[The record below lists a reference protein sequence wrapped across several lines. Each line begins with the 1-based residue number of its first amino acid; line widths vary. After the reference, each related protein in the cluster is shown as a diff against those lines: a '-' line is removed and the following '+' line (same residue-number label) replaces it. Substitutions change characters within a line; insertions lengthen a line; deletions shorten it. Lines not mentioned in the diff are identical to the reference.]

1 MIRDIATDKMSYELR
16 PPPSIPITGPPPIQ
30 FDFLAPY
37 NPVGPNPGNDRLQK
51 FVNIDPD
58 GTVTP
63 LAVGTNLVQARMDEF
78 YIIFRIQVHD
88 RILGWWFGNT
98 SMTVPLD
105 STIFH
110 SQPSIY
116 ALFSDDPSGTDLV
129 GDITGHGYVPL
140 TPNDPARF
148 LVNADGRL
156 RGVAEGNDPIT
167 LSGTFL
173 GVTNSIPI
181 KVVDYAKTRKKL
193 EYVQI
198 PDVEHPDQMH
208 NILFMSEGFKNTDE
222 DKEKFDEV
230 VKEVVEEMFDKPR
243 HSPYNLL
250 EGHFNIWKVYEP
262 STEHG
267 VTVGFRVN
275 DEDLVG
281 SLKKGYP
288 IPYKFQL
295 PDTEGMFT
303 PELLV
308 RKVGLPLR
316 NENRTTAQLK
326 ALWSSQSLDE
336 FDPNKVNDTLVTA
349 WKRQKSVGILE
360 ARDTFFGL
368 VLGQR
373 NADRIS
379 GQTALTDVITEPGS
393 DTPALMAPFIK
404 RMYEWFQIDP
414 SQSLSPDPRRHPP
427 ELHQYNQTNAGN
439 SILSYIGGLRVPFN
453 TPQVSQ
459 EWLPD
464 VTETRLKRSRG
475 LIAMITY
482 ENVIG
487 GTNFNN
493 LTITANSLRKD
504 SSVSFAYLN
513 QGNERIMRRN
523 IPPSIKPSTG
533 GIIDTIAHEF
543 GHSFA
548 LGDENESFPGDDPSA
563 GNNQGADLP
572 FDNLARYAAIFV
584 DGQFMANRN
593 IQPAKVKWLQL
604 VRFRLSDVL
613 IKDSEVVGGQ
623 IKVTIDKRF
632 IGKWLAASKKPD
644 NLAALRR
651 IAFVPTPNPTPGGL
665 DIPPTFSPN
674 GRQLPLVSDREHLL
688 SALPIASVTE
698 ADGTILLNPP
708 SALPSPTF
716 PAGSIVFLPR
726 LVSAI
731 QTDLVVEKEVMVHL
745 SAKNLP
751 LNKDT
756 DISKVNRE
764 DDEPVD
770 ISGFPAPCK
779 PYRVVGVYEGANY
792 RSGRF
797 YRPTGLCK
805 MRNPSD
811 EGTGCGAFCFVC
823 RYLIVNRVNPGVHDL
838 LDKLHYPNAKR

>member
-1 MIRDIATDKMSYELR
+1 MRRDLAADAMSYEIT
-16 PPPSIPITGPPPIQ
+16 PPLPLDPPIE

-37 NPVGPNPGNDRLQK
+37 NPVPPAPGPNRLHR
-51 FVNIDPD
+51 FVRIDPD

-63 LAVGTNLVQARMDEF
+63 LAVGTNLVQARLGDL

-98 SMTVPLD
+98 SMTLPLD
-105 STIFH
+105 RTIFH

-129 GDITGHGYVPL
+129 GDITGHGYVTL

-156 RGVAEGNDPIT
+156 RGVSEGDGT
-167 LSGTFL
+167 LNGTFL
-173 GVTNSIPI
+173 GVPHSIPI

-198 PDVEHPDQMH
+198 PDVEHPQDMH
-208 NILFMSEGFKNTDE
+208 NILFMSEGFRDTE
-222 DKEKFDEV
+222 DDKKKFDEV
-230 VKEVVEEMFDKPR
+230 VKEVVEQMFDKPR

-250 EGHFNIWKVYEP
+250 EDRFNIWKVYEP
-262 STEHG
+262 STQHG

-288 IPYKFQL
+288 VPYKFQL

-308 RKVGLPLR
+308 RIVGLPLR
-316 NENRTTAQLK
+316 NENRTTAELK
-326 ALWSSQSLDE
+326 ALWSSQSLNG
-336 FDPNKVNDTLVTA
+336 FDQNKVNDDLVTA

-373 NADRIS
+373 NADQS
-379 GQTALTDVITEPGS
+379 SVQVALTDVITEPAS

-404 RMYEWFQIDP
+404 RMYEWFQLSP
-414 SQSLSPDPRRHPP
+414 SQTLSPDPRRHPP
-427 ELHQYNQTNAGN
+427 ELHSDNQTNGGN
-439 SILSYIGGLRVPFN
+439 SILSYIAGLRVPFN

-464 VTETRLKRSRG
+464 VTETTLKRSRG

-482 ENVIG
+482 ENMIG
-487 GTNFNN
+487 GANFNN

-504 SSVSFAYLN
+504 SSLSFAYLN

-523 IPPSIKPSTG
+523 VPPSIKPSTG
-533 GIIDTIAHEF
+533 EIIDTISHEF

-563 GNNQGADLP
+563 GNNQGSDLP

-593 IQPAKVKWLQL
+593 IQPGKVKWLQL

-632 IGKWLAASKKPD
+632 IGKWVAASKKPS

-651 IAFVPTPNPTPGGL
+651 IAFVPTTTPAGQV
-665 DIPPTFSPN
+665 IPPTFSPN

-688 SALPIASVTE
+688 SALPIASLTE
-698 ADGTILLNPP
+698 ADGTILLSPP

-745 SAKNLP
+745 SQKNLP
-751 LNKDT
+751 LNRNT
-756 DISKVNRE
+756 DITKVNHE

-770 ISGFPAPCK
+770 ISGFSAPCK

-805 MRNPSD
+805 MRKPSD

-823 RYLIVNRVNPGVHDL
+823 RYLIVNRVNPSVHDV